1 MAQSTG
7 VRREAGVLSTL
18 TAKAREAYFRGDFS
32 AIVTITADIVA
43 SASERA
49 IEARLLRSR
58 ALLKLLRPADVL
70 AELHERD
77 LAGIG
82 DVDARCTGYML
93 RGAAVARLDAA
104 RGAAEL
110 AAVSVRAAK
119 DRAHSAVRAEISFF
133 RALAHW
139 SAGELNLAET
149 HARAAERSGHD
160 VLAVRAM
167 DLRAYI
173 ASAQWRYADAL
184 GLFRA
189 AAQAY
194 GRCRERDVDLAT
206 KIVDQ
211 IASLEQTLRSATEAG
226 FHRCRKLPGSAFG
239 PAVITP
245 ERLRIAYND
254 AWLHALDG
262 ERGSAF
268 RSARE
273 TEDLARHLES
283 PPWQVWALANRAA
296 IAAAF
301 GEHGAALGF
310 VEAGEQLAASLDW
323 NETRDEQRL
332 ALLQVVEVRAVVA
345 PATALHALRRYD
357 AVTAPMDQTRVLRD
371 RDGDAR
377 MLGWD
382 LFVRGLVLRAEGH
395 VDVAAARLTDAVQAF
410 HVSGYLWRQAHALI
424 ELGMTTHETAPLD
437 RALAIVH
444 ANFPRSFLVRRFGAW
459 AQTSLDPIGAA
470 LTPAQ
475 REVLRLLLEGHT
487 GPEIASLTGRSYNT
501 VRQHVQA
508 LHRAFGTHA
517 EHQLVVAC
525 VKRGIGAPSWTP
537 CTTAEADVSAVA
549 AAAV

>member
-1 MAQSTG
+1 
-7 VRREAGVLSTL
+7 L

-32 AIVTITADIVA
+32 AIVTITSDIAA
-43 SASERA
+43 SADERA
-49 IEARLLRSR
+49 VGARLFRSR

-70 AELHERD
+70 AELRESYVASID
-77 LAGIG
+77 

-110 AAVSVRAAK
+110 AELSLRAAAL
-119 DRAHSAVRAEISFF
+119 RAHSAIRAEISFF

-139 SAGELNLAET
+139 SAGELDLAET
-149 HARAAERSGHD
+149 HARAAERGGRD

-173 ASAQWRYADAL
+173 ASAQWRYAEAL
-184 GLFRA
+184 ELFRA
-189 AAQAY
+189 AAHAY

-206 KIVDQ
+206 KIADQ
-211 IASLEQTLRSATEAG
+211 IASLEQTLRSATEQG
-226 FHRCRKLPGSAFG
+226 THRGRTLPGAAFG
-239 PAVITP
+239 PAVVTP
-245 ERLRIAYND
+245 ERLRLAYND

-262 ERGSAF
+262 DRDRAF

-273 TEDLARHLES
+273 AGDLSHRLES
-283 PPWQVWALANRAA
+283 RPWEVWALANRAA

-301 GEHGAALGF
+301 NEHGAALSF
-310 VEAGEQLAASLDW
+310 VEAGEELGLSVNW
-323 NETRDEQRL
+323 NQTRDEQRV
-332 ALLQVVEVRAVVA
+332 ALLQMAEVRALVA
-345 PATALHALRRYD
+345 PATALSALRRYD
-357 AVTAPMDQTRVLRD
+357 AVTAPMDRTRVLRD
-371 RDGDAR
+371 RHGDAR

-382 LFVRGLVLRAEGH
+382 FFVRGLVLRAEGH
-395 VDVAAARLTDAVQAF
+395 DDVAAARFTDAAQAF

-424 ELGMTTHETAPLD
+424 ELGVTTGETVPLD
-437 RALAIVH
+437 RALVIVRMH
-444 ANFPRSFLVRRFGAW
+444 FPSSFLARRFGAW
-459 AQTSLDPIGAA
+459 AQATIDPIGAA

-525 VKRGIGAPSWTP
+525 AKRGIGAPSWAGDP
-537 CTTAEADVSAVA
+537 TAEPEGVVA
-549 AAAV
+549 AAI